1 MKLNSKIWAI
11 CISVY
16 TIAMGLA
23 VLNLA
28 YKDNL
33 AFRKYNYSLD
43 CVREAELSYYETKA
57 LLVEE
62 MQEYINNI
70 SPESALR
77 AYAILDECEYF
88 NVDPIFVL
96 AQGELESHF
105 GTKGI
110 GAKLNNVFNVGVFD
124 DLSYKQI
131 SKRYKYDYP
140 NESIRPYLKL
150 LTENYLSN
158 GRNEDHLMRKFTDV
172 NGNRYASDTHYEEK
186 LTNKYNSIK
195 NNTNIEKLYLTMKS
209 YAIKCNR

>member
-1 MKLNSKIWAI
+1 MTRSKIWAI

-16 TIAMGLA
+16 TFAIGL
-23 VLNLA
+23 VILQLK
-28 YKDNL
+28 YEDNIK
-33 AFRKYNYSLD
+33 FRKYNYSLD
-43 CVREAELSYYETKA
+43 CIREAELSYHKTKA

-62 MQEYINNI
+62 MQKYINSI

-77 AYAILDECEYF
+77 AYAILDECEHF

-96 AQGELESHF
+96 AQGEIESHF

-124 DLSYKQI
+124 NLTRKQI

-150 LTENYLSN
+150 LTEKYLV
-158 GRNEDHLMRKFTDV
+158 GGKNEDSLMFKYTDV

-186 LTNKYNSIK
+186 LLNKYNSIK
-195 NNTNIEKLYLTMKS
+195 NNTNIEKLYLIMKS